1 MRALEDAMLMRWIR
15 ASLEQSH
22 GSGVRRALN
31 DESLN
36 LGSAVA
42 RARLLGLKFPE
53 DILRFSRLTALLG
66 SEFER
71 DPEYNWTRDYLED
84 WDPDVGERVARLEAE
99 VLRRLGEDL
108 P

>member
-1 MRALEDAMLMRWIR
+1 MRAIEDAILVRWIR
-15 ASLEQSH
+15 TSLERSH
-22 GSGVRRALN
+22 ASSVRRALN
-31 DESLN
+31 DRGFN
-36 LGSAVA
+36 LESAVA

-71 DPEYNWTRDYLED
+71 DPEYNWTREYLED

-99 VLRRLGEDL
+99 VLRGLGEDVA
-108 P
+108 